1 MKTPLG
7 KVVDLSPGHIAL
19 DGVPTLRETGTAAPH
34 VFGPCLLWPRSPT
47 SAAAELLFET
57 CKRTCR
63 RADRQ
68 TFRHADCN
76 ALHPSLGKVI
86 KHNGVLI
93 DVMLGFVHPDVQR

>member
-1 MKTPLG
+1 MKTPLDTE
-7 KVVDLSPGHIAL
+7 VDLGPGPIEL
-19 DGVPTLRETGTAAPH
+19 DGVPALHERGTAAPH
-34 VFGPCLLWPRSPT
+34 LFGPCLLWPRSPN

-76 ALHPSLGKVI
+76 ALHPSLGKV
-86 KHNGVLI
+86 
-93 DVMLGFVHPDVQR
+93 